1 SGIGKPYGLKQT
13 EVCELTRVAMRNHVT
28 PVSRILR
35 FAIKFL
41 KQRSPGIKLL
51 VSYADPGQD
60 HHGGIYQASN
70 WIYTGTVKVPP
81 VYKDRTGKVWHSRQ
95 ISPSGFNKQ
104 FGEYRKCLKPSDCEI
119 IKMPPKH
126 KYLLPLDDE
135 VRKKIEQQIGRASW

>member
-1 SGIGKPYGLKQT
+1 YACENWHYSKSMPTPPRQFVGAWEDGAFIGVVIFSRGNASGIGKPYGLKQT

-70 WIYTGTVKVPP
+70 WIYTGTVKV
-81 VYKDRTGKVWHSRQ
+81 
-95 ISPSGFNKQ
+95 
-104 FGEYRKCLKPSDCEI
+104 
-119 IKMPPKH
+119 
-126 KYLLPLDDE
+126 
-135 VRKKIEQQIGRASW
+135 